1 MADPADPAIESKPSP
16 YALRFGISELAGSL
30 GDFGTIIPLILGV
43 SLVSGMDAGYIFLFF
58 GIWFIIVGLYY
69 GLPIPVEPMKVIAV
83 VAIAQDMGAGEIA
96 AAGLMLGVLFLLLGY
111 GTILTTIEKWIPR
124 SVIRG
129 IQFGLALL
137 LIRTAIGFLIPDPF
151 AFVAGMAIIVAGF
164 FIARRMKAPD
174 LSSLVL
180 IGVAI
185 GVGVYLNGIPT
196 PTLLSVPHLVIPP
209 LDVYPGALVTLVAP
223 QAVLTVTN
231 AILATALLS
240 RDLFSPGVDSPKLSR
255 TIGLMNLLSVPFGG
269 MPMCHGAGGLAG
281 QYRFGARTGG
291 ANIYAGLILLAVAL
305 VFAGPGFL
313 DIISSGF
320 YAALLVFVAIEL
332 FIHGMKTDSYPVTG
346 VVGIV
351 ALATSMTAGFVAGM
365 ILAYLLPKPYGV
377 REKKES

>member
-1 MADPADPAIESKPSP
+1 MADPAASAGEEKSSP
-16 YALRFGISELAGSL
+16 YSLKFGISELAGSL

-43 SLVSGMDAGYIFLFF
+43 SLASGMDAGYIVLFF

-83 VAIAQDMGAGEIA
+83 VAIAQEMSAGEIA

-111 GTILTTIEKWIPR
+111 GTILDTIEKWIPR

-137 LIRTAIGFLIPDPF
+137 LMRTAIGYLIPDPG
-151 AFVAGMAIIVAGF
+151 AFIAGMAIIVLGF
-164 FIARRMKAPD
+164 VISRRLKVPD

-180 IGVAI
+180 IAVAI
-185 GVGVYLNGIPT
+185 GVGAYINGIPA
-196 PTLLSVPHLVIPP
+196 PTLLSIPHLVIPP
-209 LDVYPGALVTLVAP
+209 LAVYPDALVTLVAP

-231 AILATALLS
+231 AILATSLLS
-240 RDLFSPGVDSPKLSR
+240 RDLFPPGVDSPKLSR
-255 TIGLMNLLSVPFGG
+255 TIGLMNLASVPFGG

-291 ANIYAGLILLAVAL
+291 ANIYAGLILVAVAL

-313 DIISSGF
+313 NIISPGF

-332 FIHGMKTDSYPVTG
+332 LIHGLKTDSYPVTG
-346 VVGIV
+346 VVGILAV
-351 ALATSMTAGFVAGM
+351 AISMTVGFVAGM
-365 ILAYLLPKPYGV
+365 ILAYLLPRPYGV
-377 REKKES
+377 REKK